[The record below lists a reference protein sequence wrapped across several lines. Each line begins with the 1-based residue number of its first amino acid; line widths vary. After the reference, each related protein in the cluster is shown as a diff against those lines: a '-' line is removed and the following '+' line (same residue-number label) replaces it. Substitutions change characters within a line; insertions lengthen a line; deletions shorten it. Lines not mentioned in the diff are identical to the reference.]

1 MASRSKPPF
10 RPVRSEPI
18 ERRPNPSSPDPYT
31 VQPDLP
37 LPEVIE
43 KDSDSVWAMWTEAVE
58 DKPTRDADT
67 IPATL
72 LMGLPEF
79 PKDPDES

>member
-10 RPVRSEPI
+10 RPVPVV
-18 ERRPNPSSPDPYT
+18 RRPMSSSTEPYAAPTDP
-31 VQPDLP
+31 P

-43 KDSDSVWAMWTEAVE
+43 KDTDSVWAMWNEAVE
-58 DKPTRDADT
+58 DKPARDADT

-79 PKDPDES
+79 PKDPDED

>member
-1 MASRSKPPF
+1 MAPRPKLPV
-10 RPVRSEPI
+10 RPVPTARP
-18 ERRPNPSSPDPYT
+18 ERAQGQVPSNPYP
-31 VQPDLP
+31 VAPDLP

-43 KDSDSVWAMWTEAVE
+43 KDTDSVWAMWNEAME
-58 DKPTRDADT
+58 EKPAKDADT

-79 PKDPDES
+79 PKEPEED